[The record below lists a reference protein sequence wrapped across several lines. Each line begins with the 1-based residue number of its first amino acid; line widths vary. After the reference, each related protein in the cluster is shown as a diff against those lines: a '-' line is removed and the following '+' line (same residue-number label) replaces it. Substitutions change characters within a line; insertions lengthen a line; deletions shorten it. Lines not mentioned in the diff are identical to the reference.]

1 MSQPDFTDT
10 RPQPRDDEADID
22 VMLLLEGTYPY
33 VSGGV
38 SSWVH
43 QIVSGFPHLRFHLV
57 FLGSREDDY
66 GKARYQ
72 MPANVVGLTHHYLFS
87 EAVLPA
93 AREERGD
100 ARTAELVE
108 QLHALIR
115 EGKDRASR
123 AEVLRASLEAMQDK
137 LDLHYFLHSHQSW
150 AYLTEQY
157 QLRCTDPS
165 FVDYFWTVRTMHTPI
180 WTLATLAR
188 TLPRARVYH
197 TVSTGYAG
205 YLGAVLARLY
215 DKPLILSEHG
225 IYTKERRIDLFSA
238 NWISDNTP
246 MLERTAGDA
255 GYFRQLWI
263 RLFES
268 LGRMCYDAADPVI
281 ALYETNRLRQIAD
294 GADPVT
300 TCCIANGINVPPFAA
315 TRAQRPPS
323 PPLVMCLIGRV
334 VPIKDIKTFIRAVRV
349 ASNRL
354 PGLEGWIAGPEDE
367 HPEYARECHELANS
381 LQLGD
386 TLKFLGFQRL
396 TELMPKVG
404 LVVLSSISEALPL
417 VMLEGYAGGVPSVT
431 TDVGSCR
438 QLIYGL
444 GAEDEALGASGA
456 VVGIADAQALGEAC
470 AELLGD
476 PVRWQAASQAGIAR
490 VERYYTQPIMF
501 DKYRAVY
508 DDALQ
513 RSAGRAAGFADD
525 VGAVATWLRG
535 EPPLDADGDG
545 PDSPSQPPP
554 PSGEGDST
562 IAAAQQERSPK
573 VGAPADAAEP
583 PQGGGSPL
591 GGQRGRSPNVRAS

>member
-1 MSQPDFTDT
+1 MSHPEFSDT
-10 RPQPRDDEADID
+10 QPQPHAPAADID

-43 QIVSGFPHLRFHLV
+43 QIINGFPHLRFHLV
-57 FLGSREDDY
+57 FLGSREQDY

-72 MPANVVGLTHHYLFS
+72 LPANVVGLTHHYLFS
-87 EAVLPA
+87 ESVLPA
-93 AREERGD
+93 AREEHGD
-100 ARTAELVE
+100 AQTAALVE
-108 QLHALIR
+108 RLHALLR
-115 EGKDRASR
+115 DGKDRDSR
-123 AEVLRASLEAMQDK
+123 AEVLRASLQAMQHQ
-137 LDLHYFLHSHQSW
+137 LDLHYFLHSHQAW

-188 TLPRARVYH
+188 SLPPARVYH

-205 YLGAVLARLY
+205 YLGAVLARLH
-215 DKPLILSEHG
+215 DRPLILSEHG

-238 NWISDNTP
+238 SWISDNTP
-246 MLERTAGDA
+246 ILERTAGEA

-315 TRAQRPPS
+315 TRALRPPQ
-323 PPLVMCLIGRV
+323 PPPVMCLIGRV
-334 VPIKDIKTFIRAVRV
+334 VPIKDVKTFIRAVRV
-349 ASNRL
+349 ASNRI
-354 PGLEGWIAGPEDE
+354 PGLQGWIAGPEDE
-367 HPEYARECHELANS
+367 HPDYARECRELAAS

-386 TLKFLGFQRL
+386 TLKFLGFQKL
-396 TELMPKVG
+396 TELMPKIG

-417 VMLEGYAGGVPSVT
+417 VILEGYAGGVPAVT

-470 AELLGD
+470 AGLLGD
-476 PVRWQAASQAGIAR
+476 TARWQAASQAGIAR

-501 DKYRAVY
+501 DHYRAVY

-513 RSAGRAAGFADD
+513 RSAARAAGLRDE

-535 EPPLDADGDG
+535 ELPPDAAPSA
-545 PDSPSQPPP
+545 PDAPPGETAP
-554 PSGEGDST
+554 PGEP
-562 IAAAQQERSPK
+562 AAA
-573 VGAPADAAEP
+573 PAT
-583 PQGGGSPL
+583 
-591 GGQRGRSPNVRAS
+591 RGHV